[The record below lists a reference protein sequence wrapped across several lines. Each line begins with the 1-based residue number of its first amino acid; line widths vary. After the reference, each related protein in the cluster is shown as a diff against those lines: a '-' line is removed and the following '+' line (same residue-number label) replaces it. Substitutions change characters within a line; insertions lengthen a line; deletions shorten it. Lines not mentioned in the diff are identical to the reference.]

1 MVSCQNVI
9 FRSLDEPTTLYTCF
23 KDEKVFLGVESCP
36 LFCRTIRKA
45 RKIGTGG
52 FLRRAIE
59 ASSWKE
65 KKSLEDFR
73 KKNGSPRNVSMFD
86 LLWFQV
92 IAAVE
97 TNLQSPNLK
106 MVFHNKFFLFLRK
119 KIASCHEKHVTIAL
133 FSLCVS
139 FFLSQNFFLT
149 F

>member
-23 KDEKVFLGVESCP
+23 KDENVFFGVESCP

-59 ASSWKE
+59 ASCWKE